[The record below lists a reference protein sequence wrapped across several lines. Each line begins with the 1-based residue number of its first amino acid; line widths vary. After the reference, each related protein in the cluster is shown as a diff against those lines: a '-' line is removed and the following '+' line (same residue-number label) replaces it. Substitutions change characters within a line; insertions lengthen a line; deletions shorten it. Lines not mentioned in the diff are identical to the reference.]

1 MRNPLTTTADQLALR
16 HVVRETPDWFGRPV
30 DAIGDAATGGRLWLG
45 AAAAL
50 GALGPRGR
58 RAAVNGA
65 GAYLAASALSNG
77 PAKWASRR
85 ARPKGF
91 LLADLPRLG
100 RRPSTSSF
108 PSAHTAAAVAFA
120 TAASIELPPAA
131 PVLLAPAAA
140 VALARI
146 RAVRHYPTDV
156 LAGAALGGAVGVGT
170 AFAVRRWRHRGGA
183 APVPDVSERPGGVEV
198 QAMDQES
205 GMDASALGS

>member
-1 MRNPLTTTADQLALR
+1 MRNPLTIADRLALR
-16 HVVRETPDWFGRPV
+16 HVVREVPDWFGRPV
-30 DAIGDAATGGRLWLG
+30 DAVGNAATGGRLWLG

-58 RAAVNGA
+58 RAAVSGA
-65 GAYLAASALSNG
+65 GAYLSASALSNG
-77 PAKWASRR
+77 PAKWATRR

-120 TAASIELPPAA
+120 TAASIELPRAA
-131 PVLLAPAAA
+131 PALVAPAAA

-146 RAVRHYPTDV
+146 KAVRHYPTDV
-156 LAGAALGGAVGVGT
+156 LGGAALGGAVGVAT
-170 AFAVRRWRHRGGA
+170 AVAVRRWRRRGGA
-183 APVPDVSERPGGVEV
+183 APAADVSEPPSGVDV
-198 QAMDQES
+198 QAMNQES